1 MANIC
6 DNTLYVQSDN
16 RENLETVRKFFD
28 ENFEYYDCDD
38 SGDCLDI
45 FFDSKWTFPENLMKE
60 LFDAIPDK
68 SNIYMRCLSVEYG
81 CMYHALWYC
90 DENGWEEV

>member
-16 RENLETVRKFFD
+16 RENLETVHKFFD

-68 SNIYMRCLSVEYG
+68 SDIYMRCLSVEYG

>member
-1 MANIC
+1 MANVC

-68 SNIYMRCLSVEYG
+68 SDIYMRCLSVEYG

>member
-28 ENFEYYDCDD
+28 ENFECYDCDD

-60 LFDAIPDK
+60 LFDAISDK
-68 SNIYMRCLSVEYG
+68 SDIYMRCLSVEYG

>member
-16 RENLETVRKFFD
+16 RENLEIVRKFFN

-68 SNIYMRCLSVEYG
+68 SDIYMR
-81 CMYHALWYC
+81 
-90 DENGWEEV
+90 

>member
-16 RENLETVRKFFD
+16 RENLEIVRKFFN

-68 SNIYMRCLSVEYG
+68 SDIYMRCLSVEYG

-90 DENGWEEV
+90 DENGWVEV

>member
-38 SGDCLDI
+38 SGACLDI

-68 SNIYMRCLSVEYG
+68 SDIYMRCLSVEYG

>member
-1 MANIC
+1 MANVC

-60 LFDAIPDK
+60 LFDAIPNK
-68 SNIYMRCLSVEYG
+68 SDIYMRCLSVEYG

>member
-16 RENLETVRKFFD
+16 RENLEIVRKFFN

-68 SNIYMRCLSVEYG
+68 SDIYMRCLSVEYG

>member
-68 SNIYMRCLSVEYG
+68 SDIYMRCLSVEYG